1 MSSEAWF
8 LVLALPGGLEALYEA
23 AGWDLRQPEPEGWEV
38 PVPRLVQSEARRG
51 NRILAPPPGPDDV
64 LDPSQWRSRL

>member
-23 AGWDLRQPEPEGWEV
+23 AGWDLQLPEPEGWEV
-38 PVPRLVQSEARRG
+38 SIPHLVQSEARRG
-51 NRILAPPPGPDDV
+51 NRILAPPPDPDDL
-64 LDPSQWRSRL
+64 LDATQWRDEL